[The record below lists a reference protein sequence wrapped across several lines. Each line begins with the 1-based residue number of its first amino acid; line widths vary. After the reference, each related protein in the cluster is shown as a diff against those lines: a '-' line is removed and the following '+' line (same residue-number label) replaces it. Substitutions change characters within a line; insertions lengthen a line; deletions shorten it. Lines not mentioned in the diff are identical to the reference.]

1 MPMVDADVPLVNDRN
16 VDNAKLVGIHP
27 EAESE
32 NEGEPVPPQNN
43 AEAPLRRSRRTRK
56 KVERLGVLASDEEAM
71 SAVMLDHDPS
81 KPLTPVSVLTVE
93 RHIPMSFKEAVSCPE
108 AQFWKEA
115 IEDEHHSLM
124 ENETWTIVQPPIGR
138 KAIKCKWVLDYKP
151 GYKGVDPRYKARLVA
166 CGYA

>member
-1 MPMVDADVPLVNDRN
+1 
-16 VDNAKLVGIHP
+16 
-27 EAESE
+27 
-32 NEGEPVPPQNN
+32 
-43 AEAPLRRSRRTRK
+43 
-56 KVERLGVLASDEEAM
+56 VLASDDEAM

-81 KPLTPVSVLTVE
+81 KPFTPVSVLTVE

-115 IEDEHHSLM
+115 IEDEHRSLM
-124 ENETWTIVQPPIGR
+124 ENKTWTIVQPPIGR